1 MPLTAQTKRNM
12 GFAWA
17 GVMNQVLPTRNATF
31 EINLTGQKVTQEK
44 AMSNL
49 ISGETVN
56 SRISTETVAES
67 VLSALGNAPA
77 YLSEIAQM
85 IPVLIGG
92 TLLSIGGFS
101 LISVS
106 IGRINA
112 IYKSRNRGKVFYK
125 FRVKENEQPVH
136 TCSKTMVGDQL
147 VVKKVTYYSV
157 TPEFTVTNLSD
168 FKWKI
173 QKMCVARLPW
183 MKFIRVS
190 ILGCNK
196 GYKVKKLKII
206 RELLFDDGDHLQSND
221 GCRPTPI
228 KSFLH
233 DSDWKFPVA
242 SGDVRT
248 IRATILSSMFLYETT
263 LKDAAKK
270 IGWLKE
276 NIDSKRYYWVAM
288 MNDHECLVGDRA
300 ECIGKEMRSRRKS

>member
-1 MPLTAQTKRNM
+1 
-12 GFAWA
+12 
-17 GVMNQVLPTRNATF
+17 
-31 EINLTGQKVTQEK
+31 
-44 AMSNL
+44 MSNL
-49 ISGETVN
+49 ISGESVN

-112 IYKSRNRGKVFYK
+112 IYKSRNKGKVFYK
-125 FRVKENEQPVH
+125 FRVKENERPVH
-136 TCSKTMVGDQL
+136 TCSKTKVGNQL
-147 VVKKVTYYSV
+147 VVEKVTYYSV

-190 ILGCNK
+190 IFGCNK
-196 GYKVKKLKII
+196 ECKTKKLKVI
-206 RELLFDDGDHLQSND
+206 RELLFDNGDHLQSND

-228 KSFLH
+228 SSALYCR
-233 DSDWKFPVA
+233 DWKLPVET
-242 SGDVRT
+242 GDERT
-248 IRATILSSMFLYETT
+248 IYAANILSGMFLYHNAT
-263 LKDAAKK
+263 KR
-270 IGWLKE
+270 IGWLKAY
-276 NIDSKRYYWVAM
+276 IDSKRYYWVAM